1 MTALVPD
8 RLGRRGVD
16 GFVEAFTAL
25 GGTVTRVP
33 RRTDGTTLVAAV
45 AAACCDGE
53 EVLVAAPLDDAI
65 TEAALGT
72 AGRAVAV
79 ARWPRDADR
88 APHAHLAVVPATAAV
103 ASTGSVVL
111 DATTLR
117 GRAAGLVTPRIVYV
131 VDAAAIVDTV
141 AQVLRGHHERWPSG
155 PPSQVV
161 LATGPSRS
169 ADIEMTLTVGIHG
182 PGVVHTVVVE

>member
-25 GGTVTRVP
+25 GGTVARVP
-33 RRTDGTTLVAAV
+33 RGDDGATIVAAV
-45 AAACCDGE
+45 AAACRDGE

-65 TEAALGT
+65 TAAALAA

-111 DATTLR
+111 DAATLQ
-117 GRAAGLVTPRIVYV
+117 GRAVGLVTPRIVYV
-131 VDAAAIVDTV
+131 VESGTVVDTL
-141 AQVLRGHHERWPSG
+141 AEVLRGHRQRWPSG

-182 PGVVHTVVVE
+182 PGVVHAVVVE